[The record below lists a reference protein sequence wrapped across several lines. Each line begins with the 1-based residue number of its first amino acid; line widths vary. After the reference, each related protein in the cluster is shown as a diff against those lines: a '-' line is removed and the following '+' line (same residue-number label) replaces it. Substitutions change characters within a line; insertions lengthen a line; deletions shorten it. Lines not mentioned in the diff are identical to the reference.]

1 MIATGRGAFTKI
13 NNSRRQDVIARV
25 SLKTSCI
32 FANASHIRLRLPPL
46 RTYLIS
52 ELSIENIAGV
62 QLRHN
67 LARELNEMTSN
78 ETLYTCKITFIKATS
93 VPVADFHDLSCD
105 PYLQATL
112 TAETSVEQPD
122 GVPQMLTYRTQ
133 TCRRTLDPKFDA
145 HWVVSGIPASG
156 FLLSVKL
163 RDEDPGNYDDDLG
176 KAVLR
181 MPNAGE
187 GVLAEGWRSGDRE
200 YKVHKRRGSV
210 MSRLFT
216 CTANVVTGGDVG
228 HRVRL
233 WVRCEVMGKA
243 ENQEDRR
250 MYTVGPR
257 TSMPLLIQDNRF

>member
-1 MIATGRGAFTKI
+1 
-13 NNSRRQDVIARV
+13 
-25 SLKTSCI
+25 
-32 FANASHIRLRLPPL
+32 
-46 RTYLIS
+46 
-52 ELSIENIAGV
+52 
-62 QLRHN
+62 
-67 LARELNEMTSN
+67 MTSN
-78 ETLYTCKITFIKATS
+78 ETLYTCKITFIKVTD

-112 TAETSVEQPD
+112 TADTASDQPD
-122 GVPQMLTYRTQ
+122 GLPQLLTYRTQ
-133 TCRRTLDPKFDA
+133 TCRRTLNPEFNA
-145 HWVVSGIPASG
+145 SWVVSGIPASG
-156 FLLSVKL
+156 LLLSIKL

-187 GVLAEGWRSGDRE
+187 GKLEDGWKSGDRE

-210 MSRLFT
+210 LSKVFT
-216 CTANVVTGGDVG
+216 CTANVLTGGDIG

-257 TSMPLLIQDNRF
+257 TSTSYLETRRKFTLCNAL